1 MLVYHGH
8 MHHGLVHVFCKLDR
22 WWSTMHE
29 HMERDLPLQA
39 PMICTQAG
47 VAAHGSVDHELWLQY
62 AAFEQKH
69 LKGAGSVYW
78 RAVKALAEP
87 DAFVTT
93 YCGRSSTA

>member
-1 MLVYHGH
+1 MAN
-8 MHHGLVHVFCKLDR
+8 FCKQVLYYR
-22 WWSTMHE
+22 V
-29 HMERDLPLQA
+29 
-39 PMICTQAG
+39 QAG

-87 DAFVTT
+87 DDFVAMYSGKGT
-93 YCGRSSTA
+93 